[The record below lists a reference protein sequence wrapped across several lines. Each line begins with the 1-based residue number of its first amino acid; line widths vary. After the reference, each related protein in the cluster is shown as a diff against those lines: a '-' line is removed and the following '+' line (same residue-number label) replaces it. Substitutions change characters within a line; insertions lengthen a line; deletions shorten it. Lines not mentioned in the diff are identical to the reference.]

1 MEQEVGLLI
10 KDITFKVK
18 RYDLKNLIISLIII
32 MGAVKMPLSE
42 CLGTTFIFQ
51 TQAIHYLLK
60 QYRLRADKTDHA
72 IF

>member
-1 MEQEVGLLI
+1 MEHEVGLLI

-18 RYDLKNLIISLIII
+18 RYDLKFDYFFDNYYASGEDAIIR
-32 MGAVKMPLSE
+32 M
-42 CLGTTFIFQ
+42 LGNYLIFQ
-51 TQAIHYLLK
+51 TQAIHYLLM

>member
-1 MEQEVGLLI
+1 MEHEVGLLI

-32 MGAVKMPLSE
+32 MQVVKMPLSE
-42 CLGTTFIFQ
+42 CLGTTLSFQ